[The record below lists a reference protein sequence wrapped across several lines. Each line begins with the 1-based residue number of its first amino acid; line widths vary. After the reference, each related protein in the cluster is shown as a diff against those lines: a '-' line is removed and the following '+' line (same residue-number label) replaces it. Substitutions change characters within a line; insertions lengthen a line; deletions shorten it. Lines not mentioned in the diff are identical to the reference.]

1 VSSNIHLTAY
11 CPGHIDR
18 PPVPLHGHRGIHNF
32 DGIPTLPEWILRE
45 CEAPVCER
53 QRRKFNEDEDKLS
66 LAIMADICQRVKA
79 RAAETYGGV
88 WSTNL
93 D

>member
-1 VSSNIHLTAY
+1 VSSNIHLTAF

-18 PPVPLHGHRGIHNF
+18 EPVPLHGHRGIHDF
-32 DGIPTLPEWILRE
+32 SGIPSLPEWILRE

-53 QRRKFNEDEDKLS
+53 QRRKFSEDEDKLS

-79 RAAETYGGV
+79 RAAETYGGT